1 MKHDDVFE
9 VLEPPPHG
17 LTRLRARLEERR
29 AMRLAWPALLAVAAL
44 AVLVVLWPR
53 SVTPGADLQTPLTQ
67 VTATPVGVQGRD
79 GTGVEALRSENP
91 RVIVYRAF
99 ASP

>member
-1 MKHDDVFE
+1 MKRADVFE

-17 LTRLRARLEERR
+17 LTRLRARIEERR
-29 AMRLAWPALLAVAAL
+29 AMRLAVPALLAVAAL
-44 AVLVVLWPR
+44 AVLVGLWPR
-53 SVTPGADLQTPLTQ
+53 SVAPGVDLQTPLTQ
-67 VTATPVGVQGRD
+67 VTAAPVGVQGRE